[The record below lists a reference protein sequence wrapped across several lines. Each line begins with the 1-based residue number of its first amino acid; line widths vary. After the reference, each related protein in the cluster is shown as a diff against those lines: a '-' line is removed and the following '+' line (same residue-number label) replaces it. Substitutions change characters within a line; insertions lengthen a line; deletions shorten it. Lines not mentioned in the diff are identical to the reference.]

1 MNQSKPL
8 ARRSRSVASHLA
20 VPTKACAALALLLAA
35 LCALILAVILPGA
48 ALAQAPFGNQGGGAV
63 SIGGGAVYAGNGCA
77 KAGSVVA
84 GECGGAKAS
93 GKQDGSKHGASHS
106 GSSGAKEEPSDTPSE
121 EQYAKESTS
130 EEVIL
135 EQTSP
140 EATSGLPSETAS
152 QDDGGCASEGPEDK
166 TVAADVERAVDGDT
180 IELGEEVQG
189 TDTVRMIGVDTPE
202 TVDPKGPPE
211 PGGAEAFSFTAES
224 LEGERVRLEIGEDP
238 MDDYGRLLAYVW
250 LDDGSLFEET
260 LSRKGHGELLI
271 IPPNDRYESCL
282 SAAEDAARADNLGI
296 WQQEDAA
303 PDGTAP
309 AEEPTELATT
319 SKEPSASDNGE
330 DGHEGFFQSLLGVG
344 DSADS
349 DAEAQSGNAF
359 ETTLLGSP
367 ELTDS
372 EPAADQYGGG
382 AGAQDPEVQYREVQE
397 KEIQEPEVQEPEVQG
412 PELQQTPAPQQDL
425 EVRAPVRGS
434 VPGSVPASVPG
445 TVTPEV
451 TTSVAPAAPVS
462 ALPETSGFVSLYKL
476 ALMVPALLAGSAVLT
491 WFLLRRRTA
500 TTGAATDGDRTG

>member
-8 ARRSRSVASHLA
+8 ARRSRSVASHVA
-20 VPTKACAALALLLAA
+20 VPTRARAALALLLAA

-106 GSSGAKEEPSDTPSE
+106 GGSSAKEGPSDTPSE

-130 EEVIL
+130 EGVIL

-152 QDDGGCASEGPEDK
+152 QDDGCASEGPEAK

-238 MDDYGRLLAYVW
+238 KDDYGRLLAYVW
-250 LDDGSLFEET
+250 IDDGSLFEET
-260 LSRKGHGELLI
+260 LLRKGHGELLI

-319 SKEPSASDNGE
+319 SQEPSASDNGE
-330 DGHEGFFQSLLGVG
+330 DGLQGFVQSLLGVG

-349 DAEAQSGNAF
+349 DSEAQSASAF

-367 ELTDS
+367 ELTDLG
-372 EPAADQYGGG
+372 PAADQYGGG

-397 KEIQEPEVQEPEVQG
+397 KEIQEPEVQEPEIQD

-425 EVRAPVRGS
+425 EVRAPVRGA
-434 VPGSVPASVPG
+434 VPGSVPTSVPG

-500 TTGAATDGDRTG
+500 TTGATTDGDRTG